1 MLNELLQ
8 RLELSPGGD
17 VVTAVVQLADLVMLD
32 VVTLHIVPVP
42 YGQGEG
48 TCVGV
53 TGTRNWPE
61 DHINRYTV
69 QDSRGRHA
77 PSWFVSKTRQRTQLM
92 G

>member
-1 MLNELLQ
+1 MLDELLQ

-32 VVTLHIVPVP
+32 VVTFHIVPVP

-53 TGTRNWPE
+53 TDT
-61 DHINRYTV
+61 
-69 QDSRGRHA
+69 GRAGVGGGGVRHRLQETDVRMIPIRA
-77 PSWFVSKTRQRTQLM
+77 GQISHW
-92 G
+92 